1 MLTAR
6 FIAPTLRNGEL
17 AITIASSVVFTA
29 GFYIPLNQV
38 MGTATKGICS
48 SYAQYIM
55 PLIALQAI
63 TFAAFST
70 AFRAATDSVQGIN
83 RRFRSMPIAP
93 FTPVA
98 ARISAAVYR
107 CVVSLTVAVICGYV
121 IGFRFHR
128 SAVYIVAFCVLVL
141 VIGAL
146 LSFAADLIGTGT
158 RNPEAMTPLLILPPL
173 IFGLLSV
180 GVQPVQQF
188 PALDPAHCSQ
198 PADFPVCGR
207 VACLGRGRRAVQR
220 IGDLVRHSADAG
232 VAMRIGR
239 GPGTGV
245 GNRLVQAGMMTITQ
259 RAKPRISVW
268 TGGTTRI
275 QRGCWFRKP
284 WCRHSGYFSGGH
296 ATSRR

>member
-1 MLTAR
+1 MTATSTAEPRPSTRVQWWVLIAR

-17 AITIASSVVFTA
+17 AITIASSIVFTA
-29 GFYIPLNQV
+29 GFYIPLHQV
-38 MGTATKGICS
+38 MGTATRGVCS

-63 TFAAFST
+63 TFAAIST

-107 CVVSLTVAVICGYV
+107 CLVSLTVAVICGYV

-128 SAVYIVAFCVLVL
+128 PAEYIVAFCALVL

-146 LSFAADLIGTGT
+146 LSFGADLIGTGT

-188 PALDPAHCSQ
+188 PHWIQPVVRNQPISQFVDALRTLAGDTAPYGGSVTWSVMA
-198 PADFPVCGR
+198 PTLVWVCGLAAIL
-207 VACLGRGRRAVQR
+207 VPTSAIVLSRRA
-220 IGDLVRHSADAG
+220 
-232 VAMRIGR
+232 
-239 GPGTGV
+239 
-245 GNRLVQAGMMTITQ
+245 
-259 RAKPRISVW
+259 
-268 TGGTTRI
+268 
-275 QRGCWFRKP
+275 
-284 WCRHSGYFSGGH
+284 
-296 ATSRR
+296 

>member
-1 MLTAR
+1 MTASIIAQPRPSAAAQWWVLTAR
-6 FIAPTLRNGEL
+6 FIAPTLSNGEL
-17 AITIASSVVFTA
+17 ALTIASSIVFTA

-63 TFAAFST
+63 VFAATST

-83 RRFRSMPIAP
+83 RRFRSMPIVP

-107 CVVSLTVAVICGYV
+107 CLVAVTAAVICGYV

-128 SAVYIVAFCVLVL
+128 SGLYVVAFYALVL
-141 VIGAL
+141 LIGSL

-158 RNPEAMTPLLILPPL
+158 RNPEAMTPLLILPPM

-180 GVQPVQQF
+180 GVQPAQQF
-188 PALDPAHCSQ
+188 PHWIQPFVRNQPISQFVDALRALAGDTMSFNGSVTWSVFAPTLAWLFGL
-198 PADFPVCGR
+198 AAVLVPVSA
-207 VACLGRGRRAVQR
+207 VVLSKRA
-220 IGDLVRHSADAG
+220 
-232 VAMRIGR
+232 
-239 GPGTGV
+239 
-245 GNRLVQAGMMTITQ
+245 
-259 RAKPRISVW
+259 
-268 TGGTTRI
+268 
-275 QRGCWFRKP
+275 
-284 WCRHSGYFSGGH
+284 
-296 ATSRR
+296 

>member
-1 MLTAR
+1 MSAPALARPSPSTLAQWWVLTCR

-17 AITIASSVVFTA
+17 AITIASSVIFTA
-29 GFYIPLNQV
+29 GFYIPLHQL
-38 MGTATKGICS
+38 MAAATRGVAS

-63 TFAAFST
+63 TFAAMST

-93 FTPVA
+93 ATPVA

-107 CVVSLTVAVICGYV
+107 CLVSLAAALVCGHL

-128 SAVYIVAFCVLVL
+128 SAACIAAFCAVVL

-146 LSFAADLIGTGT
+146 LSFGADLVGTAT

-180 GVQPVQQF
+180 GVQPVNQF
-188 PALDPAHCSQ
+188 PRWIQPIVRDQPVSKFVDTLRALAGDTPPFDAPVTWSVLAPTLAWLSGLALILIPAS
-198 PADFPVCGR
+198 ATV
-207 VACLGRGRRAVQR
+207 LSKRAR
-220 IGDLVRHSADAG
+220 
-232 VAMRIGR
+232 
-239 GPGTGV
+239 
-245 GNRLVQAGMMTITQ
+245 
-259 RAKPRISVW
+259 
-268 TGGTTRI
+268 
-275 QRGCWFRKP
+275 
-284 WCRHSGYFSGGH
+284 
-296 ATSRR
+296 

>member
-1 MLTAR
+1 MTAPTTAQPRPSTRAQWWVLTTR
-6 FIAPTLRNGEL
+6 FIAPTLRNGEF
-17 AITIASSVVFTA
+17 AITIASSIVFTA
-29 GFYIPLNQV
+29 GFYIPLHQI
-38 MGTATKGICS
+38 MGTATRGVCS

-63 TFAAFST
+63 TFASFST

-107 CVVSLTVAVICGYV
+107 CLVSLAVAVICGYV

-128 SAVYIVAFCVLVL
+128 SAAYIVAFCVLVV

-188 PALDPAHCSQ
+188 PHWIQPVVRNHPISQFVYALRALAGDTAPFGGSVTWSVMAPTLAWLCGL
-198 PADFPVCGR
+198 ATLLVPVSAI
-207 VACLGRGRRAVQR
+207 VLSRRA
-220 IGDLVRHSADAG
+220 
-232 VAMRIGR
+232 
-239 GPGTGV
+239 
-245 GNRLVQAGMMTITQ
+245 
-259 RAKPRISVW
+259 
-268 TGGTTRI
+268 
-275 QRGCWFRKP
+275 
-284 WCRHSGYFSGGH
+284 
-296 ATSRR
+296 